1 MTFSSP
7 SKVLSSPAKR
17 NQLLSSPE
25 RNIAA
30 SFLLD
35 TRNNELSHR
44 DALAAAQLEHERV
57 RQAAIRVYEL
67 HELQEEHKRILAE
80 ERKEEERLR
89 AEAAVVA
96 EEKRLRELKA
106 KTVPKLPPEPAP
118 VPASPAKQEPAKT
131 NGATPISSSKQPE
144 PSTTPATE
152 VKKPAQSTTPAAPAT
167 GLFVQNKPSNPF
179 GTTQPSSQSP
189 FQKPNGAVTQPA
201 SAPAAAAT
209 ASQPASKPAA
219 PAVQPVQAK
228 PAASVDR
235 YSQIHQELKKLRR
248 DLQAQSKVAGSPLK
262 GKLGAARRE
271 IRVAIGQLTGG
282 KGANNQPINKIVG
295 ALKEA
300 LEGRIPS
307 PPIDVSAF
315 VVDKREPVEGSANND
330 ATLPSLFIY
339 LINICAKGIV
349 NQFINEG
356 GANPKAADP
365 VGVFAAHIFSTKE
378 FQWRGQ
384 SLVDI
389 LMAKYRI
396 VCPVLFGHR
405 GNDKTER
412 GRMAIGWKKDG
423 PSWITEQSHNDR
435 MTGLGAGFASLS
447 LRDFSRSSKKN
458 PYPPANYWKALAYI
472 VNSPPNET
480 SNTQYVVLR
489 SMIQGHE
496 QRFLNF
502 YGNAALAALR
512 LALVEFPKKAPQ
524 NATAAGSL
532 AALADVLRSESG
544 LILV

>member
-7 SKVLSSPAKR
+7 TRR
-17 NQLLSSPE
+17 NQLLSSPD

-35 TRNNELSHR
+35 SRNNELNHR
-44 DALAAAQLEHERV
+44 DALAAAQLEHDRV

-80 ERKEEERLR
+80 ERREEERLK
-89 AEAAVVA
+89 AEAAVIA

-106 KTVPKLPPEPAP
+106 KTVPQLPPEPAP
-118 VPASPAKQEPAKT
+118 QTTPRARSGPTKPNGITPSNDTEPAVDAK
-131 NGATPISSSKQPE
+131 NPIASLTTGPVSA
-144 PSTTPATE
+144 PSTTGSLTQP
-152 VKKPAQSTTPAAPAT
+152 KS
-167 GLFVQNKPSNPF
+167 SNPF
-179 GTTQPSSQSP
+179 ATAQPAAQSP
-189 FQKPNGAVTQPA
+189 LQKPNGTTTQTA
-201 SAPAAAAT
+201 DPAAITIPKLA
-209 ASQPASKPAA
+209 
-219 PAVQPVQAK
+219 AK
-228 PAASVDR
+228 PAPPVAKPLQTKPAPSIDR
-235 YSQIHQELKKLRR
+235 YSQIHQELKKLRKE
-248 DLQAQSKVAGSPLK
+248 LQAQSKVVGSPLK

-282 KGANNQPINKIVG
+282 KGANAQP
-295 ALKEA
+295 
-300 LEGRIPS
+300 
-307 PPIDVSAF
+307 
-315 VVDKREPVEGSANND
+315 
-330 ATLPSLFIY
+330 
-339 LINICAKGIV
+339 
-349 NQFINEG
+349 FINEG

-412 GRMAIGWKKDG
+412 GRIAIGWKKDG

-447 LRDFSRSSKKN
+447 LRDFGKSSKKN
-458 PYPPANYWKALAYI
+458 PYPPTNYWKALAYI

-532 AALADVLRSESG
+532 AALADVLKTESG
-544 LILV
+544 LILT

>member
-1 MTFSSP
+1 MTRSSP
-7 SKVLSSPAKR
+7 TKR
-17 NQLLSSPE
+17 SQLLSSPE

-35 TRNNELSHR
+35 TRNNELNHR
-44 DALAAAQLEHERV
+44 DALAAAQAEHERV

-67 HELQEEHKRILAE
+67 HELRQERKRILEE
-80 ERKEEERLR
+80 ERREEERLK

-106 KTVPKLPPEPAP
+106 KTVPQLPPEPEP
-118 VPASPAKQEPAKT
+118 QPRPAKSEPTKVIDGT
-131 NGATPISSSKQPE
+131 TPVKEAKQPE
-144 PSTTPATE
+144 TSTTPASE
-152 VKKPAQSTTPAAPAT
+152 IKKPAPAPTPASAPAPAHATT
-167 GLFVQNKPSNPF
+167 GLFSPNKPSNPF

-189 FQKPNGAVTQPA
+189 FQKPKVLATQLAAPATSSAQPA
-201 SAPAAAAT
+201 AKPA
-209 ASQPASKPAA
+209 AA
-219 PAVQPVQAK
+219 PAVQPPQSA
-228 PAASVDR
+228 PTPSVDR
-235 YSQIHQELKKLRR
+235 YTQIHQELKKLRR
-248 DLQAQSKVAGSPLK
+248 ELQAQSKVTGSPLK
-262 GKLGAARRE
+262 GKLGASRRE

-282 KGANNQPINKIVG
+282 KGANAQPINKITA

-307 PPIDVSAF
+307 PPIDVSLF
-315 VVDKREPVEGSANND
+315 VVDKREPVEGSLNNEG
-330 ATLPSLFIY
+330 TLPSLFIY

-378 FQWRGQ
+378 FHWRGQ
-384 SLVDI
+384 SLIDI

-405 GNDKTER
+405 GSDKTER
-412 GRMAIGWKKDG
+412 GRTAIGWKRDG

-447 LRDFSRSSKKN
+447 LRDFSKSTKSN
-458 PYPPANYWKALAYI
+458 PYPPTNYWKALAYI
-472 VNSPPNET
+472 INSSPNET

-512 LALVEFPKKAPQ
+512 LALIEFPKKAPQ

-532 AALADVLRSESG
+532 AALADVLKSESG

>member
-118 VPASPAKQEPAKT
+118 QPASPAKQEPAKT
-131 NGATPISSSKQPE
+131 NGGATPVNNSKQPE
-144 PSTTPATE
+144 ASTTPATE
-152 VKKPAQSTTPAAPAT
+152 AKKPAQPAAPSPAA
-167 GLFVQNKPSNPF
+167 GLFAQNKPSNPF
-179 GTTQPSSQSP
+179 GTTQPPSQSP
-189 FQKPNGAVTQPA
+189 FQKPNGAVTQPT
-201 SAPAAAAT
+201 SVPAAT
-209 ASQPASKPAA
+209 KTTPQPVSRPAA
-219 PAVQPVQAK
+219 PVSQSVQAK
-228 PAASVDR
+228 SAASVDR
-235 YSQIHQELKKLRR
+235 YAQIHLELKKLRK
-248 DLQAQSKVAGSPLK
+248 DLQAQSKVADSPLK

-271 IRVAIGQLTGG
+271 IRVAIGQLTAG
-282 KGANNQPINKIVG
+282 KGANNQPINKITG

-365 VGVFAAHIFSTKE
+365 VGVFAAHIFSAKE
-378 FQWRGQ
+378 FQWRGL
-384 SLVDI
+384 SLIDI
-389 LMAKYRI
+389 LMAKYRM
-396 VCPVLFGHR
+396 VCPVLFGYR

-412 GRMAIGWKKDG
+412 GRVAIGWKKDG

-458 PYPPANYWKALAYI
+458 PYPPTNYWKALAYI

-512 LALVEFPKKAPQ
+512 LALIEFPKKAPQ
-524 NATAAGSL
+524 NASAAGSL
-532 AALADVLRSESG
+532 AALADVLKTESG

>member
-7 SKVLSSPAKR
+7 VRRS
-17 NQLLSSPE
+17 QLLSSPE

-35 TRNNELSHR
+35 TRNNELNHR
-44 DALAAAQLEHERV
+44 DALAAAQVEHDRV
-57 RQAAIRVYEL
+57 RQAALRVYEL
-67 HELQEEHKRILAE
+67 HELELERKRIVEE

-106 KTVPKLPPEPAP
+106 MTVPKLPPEPEP
-118 VPASPAKQEPAKT
+118 KPQPPAPAKPEPTKPT
-131 NGATPISSSKQPE
+131 NGATPVKETKQPE
-144 PSTTPATE
+144 SSTTPATE
-152 VKKPAQSTTPAAPAT
+152 IKKPAPAPGAGPPST
-167 GLFVQNKPSNPF
+167 GLFAPSKPSNPF

-189 FQKPNGAVTQPA
+189 FQKPNGTTAQPA
-201 SAPAAAAT
+201 GPPTSTAP
-209 ASQPASKPAA
+209 QPVAKPTA
-219 PAVQPVQAK
+219 PAVRTA
-228 PAASVDR
+228 PAPSVDR
-235 YSQIHQELKKLRR
+235 YTQIHQELKKLRKE
-248 DLQAQSKVAGSPLK
+248 LQAQSKVAGSPLK
-262 GKLGAARRE
+262 GKLGASRRE

-282 KGANNQPINKIVG
+282 KGANAQPISKITA

-300 LEGRIPS
+300 LEGRVPS
-307 PPIDVSAF
+307 PPIDVSLF
-315 VVDKREPVEGSANND
+315 VVNKREPIEGSLNND

-339 LINICAKGIV
+339 LINVCAKGIV

-412 GRMAIGWKKDG
+412 GRIAIGWKKDG

-447 LRDFSRSSKKN
+447 LRDFSKSSKKN
-458 PYPPANYWKALAYI
+458 PYPPTNYWKALAYI

-532 AALADVLRSESG
+532 AALADVLKSESG
-544 LILV
+544 LILA

>member
-7 SKVLSSPAKR
+7 TRRS
-17 NQLLSSPE
+17 QLLSSPE

-30 SFLLD
+30 AFLLD
-35 TRNNELSHR
+35 TRNNELNHR
-44 DALAAAQLEHERV
+44 DALAAAQSEHDRV
-57 RQAAIRVYEL
+57 RQAAIRVFEL
-67 HELQEEHKRILAE
+67 HELQEQHKRIVAE
-80 ERKEEERLR
+80 ERKEEERLK
-89 AEAAVVA
+89 AEAALVA
-96 EEKRLRELKA
+96 EEKRLRELRA
-106 KTVPKLPPEPAP
+106 TVVPQLPPEPAP
-118 VPASPAKQEPAKT
+118 QPPPAKPEPPKT
-131 NGATPISSSKQPE
+131 NGVTPVKDTKQPE
-144 PSTTPATE
+144 VSTTPATE
-152 VKKPAQSTTPAAPAT
+152 VKKPAPAPASAPTNT
-167 GLFVQNKPSNPF
+167 GLFSQAKPSNPF
-179 GTTQPSSQSP
+179 GTTQPSSQNP
-189 FQKPNGAVTQPA
+189 FQKPNGPTTQPP
-201 SAPAAAAT
+201 APAAT
-209 ASQPASKPAA
+209 APPQPTVKPTA
-219 PAVQPVQAK
+219 PAVQPVQPR
-228 PAASVDR
+228 PAPTVDR
-235 YSQIHQELKKLRR
+235 YSQIHQELKKLRKE
-248 DLQAQSKVAGSPLK
+248 LAAQSKIAGSPLK

-282 KGANNQPINKIVG
+282 KGANAQPINKITA

-307 PPIDVSAF
+307 PPIDVSNF
-315 VVDKREPVEGSANND
+315 VVDQREPVEGSMNND

-405 GNDKTER
+405 GSDRTER

-435 MTGLGAGFASLS
+435 MTGLGAGYASLS
-447 LRDFSRSSKKN
+447 LRDFSKSSKKN
-458 PYPPANYWKALAYI
+458 PYPPTNYWKALSYI

-512 LALVEFPKKAPQ
+512 LALIEFPKKAPQ

-532 AALADVLRSESG
+532 AALADLLKTESG

>member
-7 SKVLSSPAKR
+7 VRR

-35 TRNNELSHR
+35 SRNNELNHR
-44 DALAAAQLEHERV
+44 DALAAAQLEHDRV

-67 HELQEEHKRILAE
+67 HELQEEHKRIVAE
-80 ERKEEERLR
+80 ERREEERLK
-89 AEAAVVA
+89 AEAAIVA

-106 KTVPKLPPEPAP
+106 KTVPQLPPEPAP
-118 VPASPAKQEPAKT
+118 QPPPAKSEPTKT
-131 NGATPISSSKQPE
+131 NGIPPAKDATP
-144 PSTTPATE
+144 TME
-152 VKKPAQSTTPAAPAT
+152 VKKPITSLAAGPASAPTAAGSFT
-167 GLFVQNKPSNPF
+167 QAKLSNPF
-179 GTTQPSSQSP
+179 GTTPAVQAP
-189 FQKPNGAVTQPA
+189 FQKPNGTTTQPVA
-201 SAPAAAAT
+201 LAAAT
-209 ASQPASKPAA
+209 ASQPATKPAA
-219 PAVQPVQAK
+219 PAALPVPPK
-228 PAASVDR
+228 PAPSVDR
-235 YSQIHQELKKLRR
+235 YYQIHQELKKLRKE
-248 DLQAQSKVAGSPLK
+248 LQAQSKVAGSSLK
-262 GKLGAARRE
+262 GKLGAARRD

-282 KGANNQPINKIVG
+282 KGANAQPINKITT

-300 LEGRIPS
+300 LEGRTPS
-307 PPIDVSAF
+307 PPIDVGLF
-315 VVDKREPVEGSANND
+315 VVDKREPVEGSLNND

-405 GNDKTER
+405 GSDKTER

-447 LRDFSRSSKKN
+447 LRDFSKSSKKN
-458 PYPPANYWKALAYI
+458 PYPPTNYWKALAYI
-472 VNSPPNET
+472 INSPSNET

-512 LALVEFPKKAPQ
+512 LALIEFPKKAPQ
-524 NATAAGSL
+524 NAMAAGSL
-532 AALADVLRSESG
+532 AALADVLKSESG
-544 LILV
+544 LILA